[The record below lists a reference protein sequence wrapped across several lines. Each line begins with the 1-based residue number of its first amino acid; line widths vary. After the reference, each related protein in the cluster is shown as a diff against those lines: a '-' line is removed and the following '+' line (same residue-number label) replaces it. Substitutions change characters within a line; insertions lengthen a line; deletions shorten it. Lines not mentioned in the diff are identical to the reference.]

1 MEALGIGHGLSMLQT
16 SLNSLSY
23 DRAMTAI
30 NQGDDYQSHEKS
42 SESCYDLCPEC
53 LEAEEVEAVTHVA

>member
-1 MEALGIGHGLSMLQT
+1 MGHGLSVLQT

-30 NQGDDYQSHEKS
+30 NQGDGYQSHEES
-42 SESCYDLCPEC
+42 SESCHDLGPEC
-53 LEAEEVEAVTHVA
+53 LEAEEVEAVAHVD